1 MTQVIDRHR
10 PPLGLIVAAFAV
22 VYLVWGS
29 TYLAI
34 AYVVDTMPPLLAAG
48 ARFCLAGVILFSFLQ
63 ACWPTPITI
72 AQWRAAALIGALL
85 LLGGN
90 GIVCLAQQKVPS
102 GIAALI
108 VGSAPLWF
116 TTLDAL
122 FYKGPRPTR
131 RILLGLLVGSTGV
144 CLLVFS
150 TKDMELKEGAFWPAV
165 SLIAACFFWALGSL
179 HSRRAGLPSS
189 PFLSTA
195 MQMICGGA
203 SQMLVGLLI
212 GEAGKVNLSAF
223 TTQSWLAWGYLVV
236 FGSLLS
242 FTCYVWLLRVATPT
256 QVSTYAYVNP
266 VIAVVLGVLVREE
279 PVSSAAL
286 VAAGLIISAV
296 ILITTAKRKQNVVA
310 QANDVPV
317 ERLSDAAGD
326 ESVPR
331 RPTSGSARTSA

>member
-1 MTQVIDRHR
+1 MSQIVERQKA
-10 PPLGLIVAAFAV
+10 PLGLILAAFAV

-48 ARFCLAGVILFSFLQ
+48 SRFCIAGIVLFTFLQ
-63 ACWPTPITI
+63 ICRPTATTLG
-72 AQWRAAALIGALL
+72 QWRAAGLIGTLL

-90 GIVCLAQQKVPS
+90 GIVCIAQQKVPS

-122 FYKGPRPTR
+122 LYKGPRPTP
-131 RILLGLLVGSTGV
+131 RILLGLLIGSTGV

-150 TKDMELKEGAFWPAV
+150 TKEMDLKEGAFWPAL

-179 HSRRAGLPSS
+179 HSRKAGLPAS

-203 SQMLVGLLI
+203 SQLFVGLMI
-212 GEAGKVNLSAF
+212 GEGSRVNPSAF
-223 TTQSWLAWGYLVV
+223 TAHSWLAWGYLVV

-266 VIAVVLGVLVREE
+266 VIAVMLGVFVRDEK
-279 PVSSAAL
+279 VTAAAL
-286 VAAGLIISAV
+286 GAAGLIIFAV
-296 ILITTAKRKQNVVA
+296 ILITTAKREKMGAGPARPDVLA
-310 QANDVPV
+310 ERREQA
-317 ERLSDAAGD
+317 LGD
-326 ESVPR
+326 
-331 RPTSGSARTSA
+331 SGS